1 MIDLVEAEVAA
12 QLQRELVLLVE
23 AEEGVEVEAEQL
35 VPAPAAGPRHPGVL
49 EHQDINISRQ
59 QSQSGWGWAG
69 RKGKHL
75 CCWNMHRQHF
85 TFTDF
90 IFHLLC
96 LTCKALCLTHHYFGF
111 CSSDIRV
118 CVNNKRCPRGGR
130 RSLFHI

>member
-69 RKGKHL
+69 RKASLLLEYAPSALHL
-75 CCWNMHRQHF
+75 H
-85 TFTDF
+85 
-90 IFHLLC
+90 
-96 LTCKALCLTHHYFGF
+96 
-111 CSSDIRV
+111 
-118 CVNNKRCPRGGR
+118 
-130 RSLFHI
+130 

>member
-59 QSQSGWGWAG
+59 QSQSGSVAWAG
-69 RKGKHL
+69 RKASLLLEYAPSALHL
-75 CCWNMHRQHF
+75 H
-85 TFTDF
+85 
-90 IFHLLC
+90 
-96 LTCKALCLTHHYFGF
+96 
-111 CSSDIRV
+111 
-118 CVNNKRCPRGGR
+118 
-130 RSLFHI
+130 

>member
-59 QSQSGWGWAG
+59 QSQSGSVVAGAG
-69 RKGKHL
+69 RKASLLLEYAPSALHL
-75 CCWNMHRQHF
+75 H
-85 TFTDF
+85 
-90 IFHLLC
+90 
-96 LTCKALCLTHHYFGF
+96 
-111 CSSDIRV
+111 
-118 CVNNKRCPRGGR
+118 
-130 RSLFHI
+130 